1 MQRIINKLMN
11 GYVPKRRCIVCMQS
25 KAKPELIK
33 INPGMPGKG
42 RYICD
47 NEKCIEL
54 AIKKKK
60 INREDLLNAKE
71 GRNG

>member
-1 MQRIINKLMN
+1 MDK
-11 GYVPKRRCIVCMQS
+11 YVPMRRCIVCMQS
-25 KAKPELIK
+25 KPKSELIK
-33 INPGMPGKG
+33 LNPYEPGKG

-71 GRNG
+71 GRTNRN